1 MLNVFE
7 IDFTSI
13 ADAELVIVSVNLV
26 SSGSQLAQSEW
37 KRNVAATTL
46 SHQPFPTRCW
56 YIISYLEGS
65 TQHLLITNI
74 VSL

>member
-37 KRNVAATTL
+37 KRNVAAATL
-46 SHQPFPTRCW
+46 SH
-56 YIISYLEGS
+56 
-65 TQHLLITNI
+65 
-74 VSL
+74 